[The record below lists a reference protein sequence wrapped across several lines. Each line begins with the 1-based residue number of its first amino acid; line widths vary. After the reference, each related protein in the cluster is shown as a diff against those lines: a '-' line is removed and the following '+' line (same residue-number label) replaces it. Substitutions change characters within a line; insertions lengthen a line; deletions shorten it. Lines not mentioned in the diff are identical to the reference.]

1 VIPSQLESGKAFEYA
16 LANALHDAIKDKQK
30 TNLVKNDTYEIARR
44 SYTLFNE
51 KERIDYNLAAQA
63 GVRHILTLEPRL
75 SSSTSK
81 DDTVSILVQSDLV
94 GIGGDVRD
102 VVVIRSAQ
110 NWEIGFSAKTNHS
123 AVKHSRLSDNIDF
136 GKSWL
141 DINCSREY
149 FLEVTKI
156 FGELRYLM
164 EQGKKKGEI
173 LKWKNLPR
181 KQERFYKPI
190 LEAFTKELQR
200 LNDENQVVPSRL
212 LEYLIGKNDFYKVIK
227 TRRQTTIQGFNLHDT
242 LNRDISGRKL
252 TSVSK
257 LKLPTRIIEVKSE
270 KLNKVIITFDGGWSV
285 SFRIHNASTAV
296 EPSLKFDIQLDGI
309 PPSLYTHREK
319 W

>member
-1 VIPSQLESGKAFEYA
+1 MPSQLESGKAFEYA
-16 LANALHDAIKDKQK
+16 LTNALYDAIKNGQQAD
-30 TNLVKNDTYEIARR
+30 LIKNNAYEVARR
-44 SYTLFNE
+44 SYALFNE
-51 KERIDYNLAAQA
+51 KERQNYNLAAHA
-63 GVRHILTLEPRL
+63 GIRHILTIEPRL
-75 SSSTSK
+75 SNSISK
-81 DDTVSILVQSDLV
+81 DDKISILVQSDLV

-102 VVVIRSAQ
+102 VIVARSEQ

-141 DINCSREY
+141 DMNCSMEY
-149 FLEVTKI
+149 FSKVTKI

-164 EQGKKKGEI
+164 EHARMKGEV

-190 LEAFTKELQR
+190 LDAFTEELQK
-200 LNDENQVVPSRL
+200 LNEKNPIVPSRL
-212 LEYLIGKNDFYKVIK
+212 LEYLLGRNDFYKVIK
-227 TRRQTTIQGFNLHDT
+227 TASHTTIQGFNLRGA
-242 LNRDISGRKL
+242 LNHNAKDRKL
-252 TSVSK
+252 SGVPK
-257 LKLPTRIIEVKSE
+257 LKLPTRIKDVESR
-270 KLNKVIITFDGGWSV
+270 KLNKVIITFDGGWSL